1 MVARSTAGASG
12 TGDYFLGGGD
22 AALQELISSEG
33 LREADAAEIN
43 DLASPRDEVH
53 MVWLSGPTYR
63 GKLERNN
70 HVKGVK
76 SWPTFSS
83 GGGGDGGGSG
93 DGNGDD
99 GDGDGGSDD
108 GGFGAL
114 FLRGAVG
121 HCLAESAGVS
131 LLLEQCRKQSDGVHL
146 RLESSTGK
154 VVTEDG
160 ALELCAA
167 GGAQD
172 GAVLELTDQ
181 GNCADVSRVREK
193 EMTKPEFICCRY
205 VGH

>member
-1 MVARSTAGASG
+1 MVARSAAGASG

-63 GKLERNN
+63 GKLERNS
-70 HVKGVK
+70 HVQGVS
-76 SWPTFSS
+76 SWPTFSEAS
-83 GGGGDGGGSG
+83 SSD
-93 DGNGDD
+93 GDD
-99 GDGDGGSDD
+99 FGS
-108 GGFGAL
+108 L

-121 HCLAESAGVS
+121 HCLVEGEAGALV
-131 LLLEQCRKQSDGVHL
+131 LEQCSTRFDGVFL

-160 ALELCAA
+160 AMELCAA

-181 GNCADVSRVREK
+181 GNCADVSRVPPCER
-193 EMTKPEFICCRY
+193 RS
-205 VGH
+205 